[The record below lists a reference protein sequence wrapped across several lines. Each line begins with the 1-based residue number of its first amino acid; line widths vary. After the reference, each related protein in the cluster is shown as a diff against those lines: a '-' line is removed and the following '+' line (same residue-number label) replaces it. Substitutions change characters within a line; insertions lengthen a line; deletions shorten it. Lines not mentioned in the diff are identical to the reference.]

1 MTARIE
7 AGAGDG
13 MDQGVWR
20 ALNNPL
26 RRRILD
32 LLRTGPRTTGEL
44 SLAAPDVSRYAVM
57 QHLGVLV
64 DANLVIVRRRGRFRY
79 NHLNPVPLREW
90 YERWVT
96 PLADRTAGEL
106 TALRRHV
113 EGRGGRE
120 MIETVDDV
128 RVVRLETELRFKAP
142 PQRVFEALTTRVRDW
157 FPHSYGDDRTQAIVI
172 EPRVGGAHYEDWGDG
187 AGHLYGHVT
196 VWDPPR
202 ALVLRGRIMPGSIL
216 DTEYE
221 LEQDG
226 EDTILRVSKVAI
238 GPMTDEEA
246 AGVRTFGD
254 LSRFEA
260 ALRAVIEGAAS

>member
-1 MTARIE
+1 MTAGATNATT
-7 AGAGDG
+7 AGAGP
-13 MDQGVWR
+13 DQDVWR
-20 ALNNPL
+20 ALNNPH

-32 LLRTGPRTTGEL
+32 LLRTAPRTTGEL
-44 SLAAPDVSRYAVM
+44 SLAEPEVSRFAVM

-64 DANLVIVRRRGRFRY
+64 AANLVVVRRRGRFRY

-113 EGRGGRE
+113 EDRGGAA

-128 RVVRLETELRFKAP
+128 RVVRLETELRFKATP
-142 PQRVFEALTTRVRDW
+142 ERVFDALTSRVREW
-157 FPHSYGDDRTQAIVI
+157 FPHSYGDARTVAIVI
-172 EPRVGGAHYEDWGDG
+172 EPRAGGAHYEDWGDG
-187 AGHLYGHVT
+187 AGYVYGHVT

-202 ALVLRGRIMPGSIL
+202 ALALRGRIMPGSIL

-221 LEQDG
+221 LEPDLG
-226 EDTILRVSKVAI
+226 ETILRVSKVAV

-254 LSRFEA
+254 VSRFEA
-260 ALRAVIEGAAS
+260 ALRVVIEG

>member
-1 MTARIE
+1 MTAGAADAAI
-7 AGAGDG
+7 AGNGL
-13 MDQGVWR
+13 DQGVWR
-20 ALNNPL
+20 ALNNPH

-44 SLAAPDVSRYAVM
+44 SLAEPDVSRYAVM

-64 DANLVIVRRRGRFRY
+64 DANLVVVRRRGRFRY

-96 PLADRTAGEL
+96 PLADRAAGEL

-113 EGRGGRE
+113 EGRGGAE

-142 PQRVFEALTTRVRDW
+142 PQRVFGALTSRVREW
-157 FPHSYGDDRTQAIVI
+157 FPHSYGDDRTQAIVV

-187 AGHLYGHVT
+187 AGYLYGHVT

-202 ALVLRGRIMPGSIL
+202 GVAFRGRIMPGSIL

-226 EDTILRVSKVAI
+226 DDTILRVSKVAV

-254 LSRFEA
+254 VSRFES
-260 ALRAVIEGAAS
+260 ALRAVIEG